1 MVFAKTM
8 PVKGHY
14 GQSKT
19 APVKSHEA
27 VNDIYRTAA
36 AGGYFPGVLAVK
48 EDGVLQTKPLPLKSH
63 QGLQI
68 LARSSSHYNCA
79 SPSRED
85 VFLDNYARRTKQLN
99 EQGYN
104 SVNYKP
110 YQLLGG
116 PVVLDEKQLILSALG
131 QSKRDNYSA
140 SESKGVSSEKQDEG
154 KKDGKGGNGEE
165 ESADAVKPYKF
176 VVRRNSKN
184 HKSLH
189 KEVSTGRVM
198 VKWAKLGHGV
208 FTMIREQEELRVNAE
223 HNERRRKEEQRKK
236 EWQPAVVE
244 VSDEG
249 ETDEELEKEESL
261 SVYMNQGAESRKEVS
276 FAFDAASTVPDN
288 QTEQGDTTR
297 LSTTAMMTTAMATTP
312 SKSILSGASSPTKRR
327 RNKRLVEPPRPY
339 TPCHTNINIDPD
351 GDETDKKAIFRQ
363 MCAVN
368 WILEAMMIEPPAA
381 MEPIS
386 KCWKIKY
393 RDMEN
398 RSYCKTTVQRLRKE
412 KALDT
417 RWNAFISAEGAGHL
431 AGLPSLL
438 QKSRSPARGLL
449 STQNSGF
456 SRTLRRLSANS
467 TANRAASAMG
477 QSSVDQS
484 PLSPKAED
492 TASSFL
498 EAADKLAE
506 IPDSVSIQGGE
517 TPGKLHRSPSVLSE
531 RTATPSSK
539 RSGSVVNKLSKQD
552 LEEKDKQERPR
563 ERQVSTWVASTNRK
577 LHRSQS
583 APIRN
588 QEFKPIFPSRKHL
601 YLAKELRTQFADVTE
616 DQALM
621 LHDKL
626 EAMEKKRLE
635 RSENK
640 FQSIRTN
647 VHISSQLAL
656 LKEAG
661 QDKDELLAEENKR
674 KKKLE
679 DESKWYQELVRNL
692 PADINNDRPCMAIL
706 DKLQSL
712 GKIESRKATPQK
724 FLNVLA
730 GLRHWEICSPDI
742 SAAIEFVREKVVG
755 MAVEE
760 FEAWYQA
767 EMPNIARSKSAPP
780 ATTS

>member
-8 PVKGHY
+8 PVKGHSY
-14 GQSKT
+14 AQSKS

-36 AGGYFPGVLAVK
+36 AGGHFPGVLAVK
-48 EDGVLQTKPLPLKSH
+48 EDGVLHTKPLPLKSH

-68 LARSSSHYNCA
+68 LARSGSHYNCA
-79 SPSRED
+79 SPARED
-85 VFLDNYARRTKQLN
+85 VFHDNYARRTKQLN

-104 SVNYKP
+104 SVNHKP
-110 YQLLGG
+110 YQVLGG

-131 QSKRDNYSA
+131 QLKQNNSSA
-140 SESKGVSSEKQDEG
+140 SKSKGVSSEKEDDQS
-154 KKDGKGGNGEE
+154 KDGQGGDGAEE
-165 ESADAVKPYKF
+165 NPAAVKPYKF
-176 VVRRNSKN
+176 VVRRNNNS

-198 VKWAKLGHGV
+198 VKCAKLGHGV

-223 HNERRRKEEQRKK
+223 HNERRRKEEQRKT
-236 EWQPAVVE
+236 EWQPAVVV
-244 VSDEG
+244 VSDGE

-261 SVYMNQGAESRKEVS
+261 SVYMAQGAESRKEVS
-276 FAFDAASTVPDN
+276 FAFDAASTTAPDN
-288 QTEQGDTTR
+288 LTTEQGDATR
-297 LSTTAMMTTAMATTP
+297 LSTAAMTTTAMATTP

-327 RNKRLVEPPRPY
+327 RNKRLVEPARPY
-339 TPCHTNINIDPD
+339 TPCHTNINIDPE

-381 MEPIS
+381 MEAIS

-398 RSYCKTTVQRLRKE
+398 RSFCKTTIQRLRKD

-431 AGLPSLL
+431 
-438 QKSRSPARGLL
+438 KSRSPARGLL

-456 SRTLRRLSANS
+456 TRTLRRLSANS
-467 TANRAASAMG
+467 TVNRAASAMG
-477 QSSVDQS
+477 HSSVDQS

-492 TASSFL
+492 SASSFL
-498 EAADKLAE
+498 EAADKLAD
-506 IPDSVSIQGGE
+506 IQDSVSIQGKHEDGRGD
-517 TPGKLHRSPSVLSE
+517 TPGKLQRSPSVLSD

-539 RSGSVVNKLSKQD
+539 RSGSIVNKLSKHD

-563 ERQVSTWVASTNRK
+563 ERQVSTWVATTNRK

-692 PADINNDRPCMAIL
+692 PADISNDRPCMAIL

-780 ATTS
+780 ATT